1 VSNFGTENAKRV
13 VNGRRMAS
21 WYTLGKRPYY
31 KWAEVHRTN
40 VMRRLFRLRSRE
52 TSAEE
57 ELEAAEEIK
66 EEAKRIEGMMRFLR
80 FRESQTLIL
89 RFGLDGERPL
99 TLDEIG
105 KAFQITR
112 ERVRHIEAVAIFK
125 LRRIFNGRSNGLR

>member
-1 VSNFGTENAKRV
+1 VSNWGTENAKRV
-13 VNGRRMAS
+13 VNGRRMAA
-21 WYTLGKRPYY
+21 WYVLGKRPYY

-89 RFGLDGERPL
+89 RFGLDGKRPL
-99 TLDEIG
+99 TLEEVG
-105 KAFQITR
+105 QVFRITR
-112 ERVRHIEAVAIFK
+112 ERVRQTEARAIYK
-125 LRRIFNGRSNGLR
+125 LRKILESSNGLR